1 MISQIQTRASRS
13 IVSRS
18 YTLHARLLC
27 CCGDSTVPSR
37 RASLCC
43 VVQTEMEDP
52 TPQEPKQKTSPYL
65 QSSLRTMR
73 LLALASHLLRAR
85 LAASGLSLS
94 ASHFESLVSHGKK
107 NSSMRVKM
115 RVTDAGNGIA
125 SRGCGCGAWMFVAVR
140 GDFDVSL
147 LWCQSSIAREE
158 VGSFVWR

>member
-1 MISQIQTRASRS
+1 MQMCVSYFSCFTAVLWVSITSRQQACSEVKTGFETRSDGRNFERMMISQIQTRASRS

-43 VVQTEMEDP
+43 VVQTEMGDP

-107 NSSMRVKM
+107 FLDESE
-115 RVTDAGNGIA
+115 DACN
-125 SRGCGCGAWMFVAVR
+125 
-140 GDFDVSL
+140 
-147 LWCQSSIAREE
+147 
-158 VGSFVWR
+158 